1 MSHQFFP
8 VAVVGITASSLVWT
22 APVRVENEARVE
34 RDVAEE
40 AQRSS
45 ELAQTIASS
54 GVNQTVSPGKG
65 WNEIRI

>member
-1 MSHQFFP
+1 
-8 VAVVGITASSLVWT
+8 
-22 APVRVENEARVE
+22 VESE
-34 RDVAEE
+34 VAEE

-45 ELAQTIASS
+45 ELAQTIASA